1 MKKLLTTCALAVS
14 AVFVA
19 SNASAIDLVESYQR
33 ARAYDPQFQ
42 GSIAERDANQS
53 GADQAKTAFY
63 PEASFGITQQQTQ
76 STPVRTITI
85 TQPLLSMDRYATLK
99 QAKPRAN
106 LAGATFQ
113 TREQELAQRVLK
125 SVTDLIRAREA
136 AILNESKISNFERQ
150 SARAKRMF
158 ELGQGTITDLRD
170 IQVKYDQA
178 RANQI
183 NLMVAQSAAERVFT
197 SLTGAQSTAKDF
209 LLPASHTSVP
219 LPPLTEFKT
228 QLEQSNPTLI
238 ASRQTERISELEAD
252 RIKGSMYPTV
262 SAAHSRSS
270 GVTDVS
276 NTGFTVS
283 LPLNAGN
290 YYSGNAAV
298 ANAVRAKE
306 DRRFAEE
313 KARVEL
319 DRLYGLVA
327 AGQDAIKIKRA
338 AIDSAELSV
347 EANQK
352 SYDAGVR
359 SNIDVVNSIQVL
371 FEVKN
376 DYVLAVTQQAENYMS
391 LLMLAGRDPQPALGS
406 TDRFMLGQR

>member
-1 MKKLLTTCALAVS
+1 MKKLLTTCALAVT
-14 AVFVA
+14 AAFGA
-19 SNASAIDLVESYQR
+19 SHANAIDLVESYQR
-33 ARAYDPQFQ
+33 ARVYDPQFQ
-42 GSIAERDANQS
+42 GSIAERDVNQF
-53 GADQAKTAFY
+53 GAEQAKTAFY

-76 STPVRTITI
+76 STAVRTITV
-85 TQPLLSMDRYATLK
+85 TQPLLSMDRYATYR

-106 LAGATFQ
+106 LAAATFE
-113 TREQELAQRVLK
+113 TREQALAQRVLK

-183 NLMVAQSAAERVFT
+183 NLIVAQDAAERVFA
-197 SLTGAQSTAKDF
+197 SLTGAKPGPKDF
-209 LLPASHTSVP
+209 LLPASHGAVP
-219 LPPLTEFKT
+219 LPALEEFKA
-228 QLEQSNPTLI
+228 QLEQSNPQLQV
-238 ASRQTERISELEAD
+238 SRHTERISQLEAE
-252 RIKGSMYPTV
+252 RVKGSMFPTV

-270 GVTDVS
+270 GITQVT

-283 LPLNAGN
+283 LPLTAGN
-290 YYSGNAAV
+290 YYSSSAAA

-313 KARVEL
+313 TARVEL
-319 DRLYGLVA
+319 DRYYGLVS

-376 DYVLAVTQQAENYMS
+376 DYVVAVTQQAENYMN
-391 LLMLAGRDPQPALGS
+391 LLMLAGRDPQPALAS
-406 TDRFMLGQR
+406 TDAFMLGRR

>member
-1 MKKLLTTCALAVS
+1 M
-14 AVFVA
+14 
-19 SNASAIDLVESYQR
+19 
-33 ARAYDPQFQ
+33 
-42 GSIAERDANQS
+42 
-53 GADQAKTAFY
+53 
-63 PEASFGITQQQTQ
+63 
-76 STPVRTITI
+76 RTITV
-85 TQPLLSMDRYATLK
+85 TQPLLSLDRYATYR
-99 QAKPRAN
+99 QATPRAN
-106 LAGATFQ
+106 FANATFQ
-113 TREQELAQRVLK
+113 TREQALAQRVLK

-136 AILNESKISNFERQ
+136 AVLNESKISNFERQ

-183 NLMVAQSAAERVFT
+183 NLLVAQNAAERVFT
-197 SLTGAQSTAKDF
+197 SLTGARSTPKDF
-209 LLPASHTSVP
+209 VLPSSHSDVP
-219 LPPLTEFKT
+219 LPPLDEFKT
-228 QLEQSNPTLI
+228 QLEQSNPQLL
-238 ASRQTERISELEAD
+238 ASRQTERISQLEAE

-283 LPLNAGN
+283 LPLTAGN
-290 YYSGNAAV
+290 YYSSNAAA

-313 KARVEL
+313 TARVDL
-319 DRLYGLVA
+319 DRFYGLVS
-327 AGQDAIKIKRA
+327 AGQDSIKIKRA

-391 LLMLAGRDPQPALGS
+391 LLMLAGRDPQPALAS
-406 TDRFMLGQR
+406 TDTFMLGRR

>member
-1 MKKLLTTCALAVS
+1 MKNLLTSCAIAVVI
-14 AVFVA
+14 AFGA
-19 SNASAIDLVESYQR
+19 SDASAIDLVESYQR
-33 ARAYDPQFQ
+33 ARVYDPQFQ
-42 GSIAERDANQS
+42 GSIAERDVNQANVQ
-53 GADQAKTAFY
+53 QAKSAFY
-63 PEASFGITQQQTQ
+63 PEASFSVSQQQTQ
-76 STPVRTITI
+76 STPVRTITV
-85 TQPLLSMDRYATLK
+85 TQPLLSLDRYATYK
-99 QAKPRAN
+99 QSAPRAS
-106 LAGATFQ
+106 LANATFQ
-113 TREQELAQRVLK
+113 SREQELAQRVLK

-150 SARAKRMF
+150 SARARRMF

-183 NLMVAQSAAERVFT
+183 NLMVTQNAAERVFT
-197 SLTGAQSTAKDF
+197 SLTGAKPTSKDF
-209 LLPASHTSVP
+209 LLRETHGSIP
-219 LPPLTEFKT
+219 LPPFAEFKG
-228 QLEQSNPTLI
+228 QLEQSNPQLI
-238 ASRQTERISELEAD
+238 VSRQSERISELEAQ
-252 RIKGSMYPTV
+252 RVNGSMYPTV

-270 GVTDVS
+270 GMTDVT

-290 YYSGNAAV
+290 YYSSSAAA

-313 KARVEL
+313 KASVEL
-319 DRLYGLVA
+319 ERLYGLVA
-327 AGQDAIKIKRA
+327 AGQDSIKIKRA

-376 DYVLAVTQQAENYMS
+376 DYVLAITQQAENYMG
-391 LLMLAGRDPQPALGS
+391 LLMLAGRDPQPALAS
-406 TDRFMLGQR
+406 TDNFMVGKR